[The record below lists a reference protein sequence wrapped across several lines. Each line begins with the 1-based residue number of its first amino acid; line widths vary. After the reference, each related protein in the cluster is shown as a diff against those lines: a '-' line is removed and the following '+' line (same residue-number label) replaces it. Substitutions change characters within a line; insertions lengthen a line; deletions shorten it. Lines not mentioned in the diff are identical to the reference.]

1 MTDPSTA
8 LFAFFTDDNAVS
20 MVHGSKFANLSNHDK
35 LKVLNL
41 ATDLIMEQVS
51 LVVTSLEVQRTSQ
64 AGHRLVQ

>member
-1 MTDPSTA
+1 MSDPSNA
-8 LFAFFTDDNAVS
+8 LFAFFTEDNAVS
-20 MVHGSKFANLSNHDK
+20 MVYGSLFAGLSDHDK

-41 ATDLIMEQVS
+41 ATDLILEQVS